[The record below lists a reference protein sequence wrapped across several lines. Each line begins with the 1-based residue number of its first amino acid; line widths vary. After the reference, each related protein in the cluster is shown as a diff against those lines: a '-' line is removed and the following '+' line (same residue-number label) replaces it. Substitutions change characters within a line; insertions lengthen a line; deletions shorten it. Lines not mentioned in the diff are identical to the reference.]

1 MDPSLHLDS
10 SNHEL
15 SFLAP
20 PFSFLGSNQ
29 LIFPSEIGARA
40 DYLALICHFLVLDPS
55 SKKALD
61 SIYYGSHLIK
71 IALFDWTL
79 DLGSSSKVAL
89 RLSTLVDDRSPVH
102 LPHKLRK
109 KKATLTW
116 ATTLGS
122 SH

>member
-20 PFSFLGSNQ
+20 PPFFFLGSNQ
-29 LIFPSEIGARA
+29 LIFP
-40 DYLALICHFLVLDPS
+40 LKLVPYRFGLDLPLFGLGPS
-55 SKKALD
+55 SKGHGFNLLWL
-61 SIYYGSHLIK
+61 SSHK

-89 RLSTLVDDRSPVH
+89 RLSTLVDDRSPGH
-102 LPHKLRK
+102 LPHKLTQK
-109 KKATLTW
+109 KEATLTW